1 MTVSYEKYIYSL
13 MIGYIYIIS
22 LPSKIHFLIKN
33 NNSDDEDDDKNNE
46 NNNNNCQVSVTR
58 GTRRIGEEY
67 VDSRDLHRAWGNG
80 CHDYFFSKI
89 VIKSSTNSND

>member
-33 NNSDDEDDDKNNE
+33 NNNDDEDDDKNN
-46 NNNNNCQVSVTR
+46 NNNC
-58 GTRRIGEEY
+58 
-67 VDSRDLHRAWGNG
+67 
-80 CHDYFFSKI
+80 
-89 VIKSSTNSND
+89 